1 MSLQNQE
8 IAIVGMAGLF
18 PGAPDI
24 DVYWENILSKRC
36 FIGDGPEEWVGQM
49 FDPLSE
55 DIERIYTKK
64 VGLLGDLAVF
74 DPIEFGVV
82 PNSLDASEPDH
93 FLALKLAA
101 AALHDAGYTA
111 KSFNHEKTGVILGR
125 GATPNRATTNAVQFG
140 VGLDQT
146 MTLLK
151 RLLPELGPSILQRI
165 RKELRECLSP
175 LVPEAGPGLV
185 SNVAVG
191 RIANRLDLQGPT
203 FMVDAA
209 CASSLIAVELAM
221 KELASG
227 RCEMMLAGG
236 VQGSMPALVYML
248 FTQIGALTRTSVFPF
263 GSNAEGT
270 ALGEGAGFLVLKRM
284 PDAVRDGDRI
294 YALLKGVGVASD
306 GRAQGLLTPRLE
318 GEVLAMR
325 RAYEQCD
332 VEPKTIGLI
341 EAHGTGI
348 PLGDRTEID
357 ALRKTFGSSER
368 LSCAVGAV
376 KSMIGHCIP
385 AAGIAALI
393 KVALALHRKILP
405 PTICES
411 VNPDLALDGSPLY
424 INTEPRPWIHGSRD
438 IPRRAAVDAFGF
450 GGINAHAILEEYTG
464 TETELAG
471 SSQWPSELLV
481 ISAEDVEALTAA
493 AGKVRDLLAR
503 LPTTSLAS
511 LACALSQEPQR
522 ACRLAIVASST
533 EDLLAKLDG
542 ALKKI
547 TDSKQTHFQTRSG
560 IYFGN
565 GYTRGGASRT
575 AFLFP
580 GQGSQYTGM
589 MGDLCMA
596 FPSVRR
602 HFDRSDAAFSGLW
615 ERLPSDYIFPPP
627 TGLSEDTKRQLAER
641 AFSADVA
648 TETVFTA
655 SMAMHELLRSFG
667 VKCDVMAGHSSGDY
681 AAMVASG
688 ALRMASLDEEINLK
702 RRLNSLSKEVN
713 AASCI
718 PTGSLLAVGAVDP
731 AQMEAEIVQRE
742 GRVHLAMD
750 NCRHQ
755 KILFGAPDEIAA
767 LAQKLQNLGGICQ
780 ILPFNAAFHTPLSTP
795 IRDLLL
801 EYLKELPISTPDVP
815 LFSCS
820 TCEVFPTEP
829 DAVREIAAG
838 QWLTRVRFRETIE
851 RLHADGIRVF
861 IEVGPS
867 SHLTSFVQDTL
878 PKGEFLALASNER
891 TRPGIEQIQRL
902 LGQLYCH
909 GFDSL
914 NFSPFYGGRGISPL
928 LDLPETKRKPSLSKV
943 LNLSIPF
950 LKLSDETIADTKRE
964 ISATNVSTPT
974 PGTPVLHDP
983 SPAMVGNAVEA
994 ANAPATEARGA
1005 ILVAHQELMLDFLTT
1020 QQQCILDLFERFDRK
1035 KNGS

>member
-1 MSLQNQE
+1 MSSQNQE

-36 FIGDGPEEWVGQM
+36 FIADGPEDWVGQM
-49 FDPLSE
+49 FDPDSP

-74 DPIEFGVV
+74 DPVEFGVV

-93 FLALKLAA
+93 FLALKFAA
-101 AALHDAGYTA
+101 AALHDAGYSA

-140 VGLDQT
+140 VGVDQT
-146 MTLLK
+146 MTLIE
-151 RLLPELGPSILQRI
+151 RLLPELKPSTLKRI
-165 RKELRECLSP
+165 RKELRGCLAP

-191 RIANRLDLQGPT
+191 RIANRLDLQGPS

-221 KELASG
+221 KELCSG
-227 RCEMMLAGG
+227 RSEMMLAGG

-263 GSNAEGT
+263 SSNAEGT
-270 ALGEGAGFLVLKRM
+270 ALSEGAGFLVLKRLS
-284 PDAVRDGDRI
+284 DAVNAGDRI
-294 YALLKGVGVASD
+294 YAVLKAIGVASD
-306 GRAQGLLTPRLE
+306 GRAQGMLTPRVE
-318 GEVLAMR
+318 GEILAMQ

-332 VEPKTIGLI
+332 VSPKTIGLI

-348 PLGDRTEID
+348 PLGDRIEID
-357 ALRKTFGSSER
+357 ALRKTFGSSDR
-368 LSCAVGAV
+368 LSCAVGSV

-385 AAGIAALI
+385 AAGMAGLI
-393 KVALALHRKILP
+393 KTALALHRKVLP
-405 PTICES
+405 PTICEN
-411 VNPDLALDGSPLY
+411 VNPDLALQGSPLY

-438 IPRRAAVDAFGF
+438 LPRRAAVDAFGF
-450 GGINAHAILEEYTG
+450 GGINAHAILQEYTG
-464 TETELAG
+464 PDDDQAGLSHWATELAVFSG
-471 SSQWPSELLV
+471 ET
-481 ISAEDVEALTAA
+481 VEELTAA
-493 AGKVRDLLAR
+493 VEKARDLIAR
-503 LPTTSLAS
+503 QPAASLAS
-511 LACALSQEPQR
+511 LACTWSQPPQQ
-522 ACRLAIVASST
+522 ACRLAIVASSKA
-533 EDLLAKLDG
+533 DLLSKLEG

-547 TDSKQTHFQTRSG
+547 ADTKQTHFQTRSG

-565 GYTRGGASRT
+565 GSGHNPGRT

-580 GQGSQYTGM
+580 GQGSQYPGM
-589 MGDLCMA
+589 MGDLCIA

-602 HFDRSDAAFSGLW
+602 HFDRSDAAFFGLW
-615 ERLPSDYIFPPP
+615 EHLPSDYIFPPP
-627 TGLSEDTKRQLAER
+627 TGLSEDAKRQLAER
-641 AFSADVA
+641 AFSTEVA

-655 SMAMHELLRSFG
+655 SMALYELLRSLG

-688 ALRMASLDEEINLK
+688 TLRMGSLDEEINLK

-731 AQMEAEIVQRE
+731 AQMEAEIAQRE
-742 GRVHLAMD
+742 GRVYLAMD

-755 KILFGAPDEIAA
+755 KILFGAPDEITA
-767 LAQKLQNLGGICQ
+767 LAEKLRDLGGICQ
-780 ILPFNAAFHTPLSTP
+780 VLPFNAAFHTPLSTP
-795 IRDLLL
+795 IRDVLL
-801 EYLKELPISTPDVP
+801 EYFKELPISTPDVR

-820 TCEVFPTEP
+820 TREAFPENP

-867 SHLTSFVQDTL
+867 SHLTNFVQDTL

-914 NFSPFYGGRGISPL
+914 DFSPFYRGRGISPL
-928 LDLPETKRKPSLSKV
+928 LDLPETKRKLSLSKV
-943 LNLSIPF
+943 LNVSIPF
-950 LKLSDETIADTKRE
+950 LKLSDQTIADTKRE
-964 ISATNVSTPT
+964 LSETNVSAPM
-974 PGTPVLHDP
+974 PVLPALPDP
-983 SPAMVGNAVEA
+983 SLAEVESPVET
-994 ANAPATEARGA
+994 ANAPAPGA
-1005 ILVAHQELMLDFLTT
+1005 QAAVLAAHQELMLDFLTI
-1020 QQQCILDLFERFDRK
+1020 QQQSILDLFERFDRK

>member
-1 MSLQNQE
+1 MNSPSQE

-36 FIGDGPEEWVGQM
+36 FVADGPEDWVGQM
-49 FDPLSE
+49 FDPESE

-64 VGLLGDLAVF
+64 VGLLRDLAVF
-74 DPIEFGVV
+74 DPVEFGVV

-101 AALHDAGYTA
+101 AALHDAGYST

-140 VGLDQT
+140 VGVDQT
-146 MTLLK
+146 MTLLE
-151 RLLPELGPSILQRI
+151 RLLPELGPSTMQRI
-165 RKELRECLSP
+165 RKELRGCLAP

-191 RIANRLDLQGPT
+191 RIANRLDLQGPS

-221 KELASG
+221 KELWSG
-227 RCEMMLAGG
+227 GCEMMLAGG

-270 ALGEGAGFLVLKRM
+270 ALSEGAGFLVLKRL

-294 YALLKGVGVASD
+294 YAIIKGVGVASD
-306 GRAQGLLTPRLE
+306 GRAQGLLTPRVE
-318 GEVLAMR
+318 GEVLAMQ
-325 RAYEQCD
+325 RAYERCD
-332 VEPKTIGLI
+332 VAPNTIGLI

-348 PLGDRTEID
+348 PLGDRVEID
-357 ALRKTFGSSER
+357 ALRKTFGSSDR
-368 LSCAVGAV
+368 LSCAVGSV

-385 AAGIAALI
+385 AAGMASLI
-393 KVALALHRKILP
+393 KIALALHRKVLP

-411 VNPDLALDGSPLY
+411 VNPDLALEGSPFY
-424 INTEPRPWIHGSRD
+424 INTEPRPWIHGCRD
-438 IPRRAAVDAFGF
+438 IPRRAAIDAFGF
-450 GGINAHAILEEYTG
+450 GGINSHAVLEEYAG
-464 TETELAG
+464 TDREPAG
-471 SSQWPSELLV
+471 SSQWASELLV
-481 ISAEDVEALTAA
+481 ISGENVEALTAA
-493 AGKVRDLLAR
+493 AGRVRDLLAR
-503 LPTTSLAS
+503 QPAPSLAS
-511 LACALSQEPQR
+511 LACALSQEPQQ
-522 ACRLAIVASST
+522 ACRLAIVASNAG
-533 EDLLAKLDG
+533 DFLAKLEG

-547 TDSKQTHFQTRSG
+547 TDAKQTHFQTRSG

-565 GYTRGGASRT
+565 GCARGGTRT

-580 GQGSQYTGM
+580 GQGSQYSSM

-627 TGLSEDTKRQLAER
+627 TGLSEDYKRQLTER
-641 AFSADVA
+641 AFSTDVA

-655 SMAMHELLRSFG
+655 SMAMYELLRNFG
-667 VKCDVMAGHSSGDY
+667 LKCDAMAGHSSGDY

-688 ALRMASLDEEINLK
+688 ALRMGSLEEEIKLK

-713 AASCI
+713 AANCV

-731 AQMEAEIVQRE
+731 AQMEAEIVQHE
-742 GRVHLAMD
+742 GRVYLAMD
-750 NCRHQ
+750 NCPHQ

-767 LAQKLQNLGGICQ
+767 LAQRLQSLGGICQ
-780 ILPFNAAFHTPLSTP
+780 VLPFNAAFHTPLSTP
-795 IRDLLL
+795 IRDVLL
-801 EYLKELPISTPDVP
+801 EYLKELPIGAPDVP

-820 TCEVFPTEP
+820 TCDVFPADP

-891 TRPGIEQIQRL
+891 TRPGIEQILRL

-914 NFSPFYGGRGISPL
+914 DFSPLYRGRGISPL
-928 LDLPETKRKPSLSKV
+928 LDLPETKPKLSRV
-943 LNLSIPF
+943 LNLAIPV
-950 LKLSDETIADTKRE
+950 LKLSDETVAETKRE
-964 ISATNVSTPT
+964 MSANHGGAATSSAGALPDRV
-974 PGTPVLHDP
+974 PVIDE
-983 SPAMVGNAVEA
+983 NAVEA
-994 ANAPATEARGA
+994 ATPPATGSQAA
-1005 ILVAHQELMLDFLTT
+1005 FMVAHHELMLDFLSN

>member
-1 MSLQNQE
+1 MSSQNQE

-36 FIGDGPEEWVGQM
+36 FIADGPEEWVGQM
-49 FDPLSE
+49 FDPESE

-151 RLLPELGPSILQRI
+151 RLLPELGPSVLERI

-227 RCEMMLAGG
+227 RSEMMLAGG
-236 VQGSMPALVYML
+236 CQGSMPALVYML

-318 GEVLAMR
+318 GEILAMR

-357 ALRKTFGSSER
+357 ALRKTFGSSDR
-368 LSCAVGAV
+368 LSCAVGSV

-393 KVALALHRKILP
+393 KVALALHRKVLP
-405 PTICES
+405 PTICEK
-411 VNPDLALDGSPLY
+411 VNPDLALGGSPLY

-438 IPRRAAVDAFGF
+438 IPRRAAIDAFGF

-464 TETELAG
+464 TEAELAG
-471 SSQWPSELLV
+471 SSQWRSELFV
-481 ISAEDVEALTAA
+481 ISDENVEALTAA

-503 LPTTSLAS
+503 RPATSLAS
-511 LACALSQEPQR
+511 LACAQSQEPQQ

-533 EDLLAKLDG
+533 EDLLAKLEG

-565 GYTRGGASRT
+565 GPARGMGGV

-580 GQGSQYTGM
+580 GQGSQYPGM
-589 MGDLCMA
+589 LDDLCIA

-602 HFDRSDAAFSGLW
+602 HFDHSDIAFSGLW
-615 ERLPSDYIFPPP
+615 ERFPSDYIFPPP

-641 AFSADVA
+641 AFSTEVA

-655 SMAMHELLRSFG
+655 SMAIYELLRSFG
-667 VKCDVMAGHSSGDY
+667 VKCDAMAGHSSGDY

-688 ALRMASLDEEINLK
+688 ALRVASLDEEISLK

-731 AQMEAEIVQRE
+731 EQIAAEIAQRE
-742 GRVHLAMD
+742 GRVYLAMD

-755 KILFGAPDEIAA
+755 KILFGEPDEIAA
-767 LAQKLQNLGGICQ
+767 LAQNLQNLGGICQ
-780 ILPFNAAFHTPLSTP
+780 VLPFNAAFHTPLSTP

-801 EYLKELPISTPDVP
+801 KYLRELPISTPDVP
-815 LFSCS
+815 IFSCS
-820 TCEVFPTEP
+820 TCEVFPTDP

-851 RLHADGIRVF
+851 RLHADAIRVF

-867 SHLTSFVQDTL
+867 SHLTSFVQDIL

-914 NFSPFYGGRGISPL
+914 DFSPFYRGRGISPL

-964 ISATNVSTPT
+964 LSETNVSTA
-974 PGTPVLHDP
+974 TPVTPVVPDASLAILD
-983 SPAMVGNAVEA
+983 SPIEA
-994 ANAPATEARGA
+994 ANAPALGA
-1005 ILVAHQELMLDFLTT
+1005 QAAVLAAHQELMLDFLTI
-1020 QQQCILDLFERFDRK
+1020 QQQSILDLFERFDRK